1 VCPGQQGQRIEGLK
15 DTSPSENQSKGEEL
29 NRAVTI
35 EELNAALAEMK
46 RDAASTG
53 CNISDMIILTQ
64 GTSPEAEAIRTSI
77 LEHIQQTWHQADPTA
92 DLSTSKVTPIV
103 KGVGEPKDAENYRT
117 IAVSSAISKVVQIVI
132 HKRLYDYII
141 NVIRAVSP
149 MQAGFL
155 KGRGTLE
162 QLLFNDLIT
171 AACTAAQNHPSSWM

>member
-1 VCPGQQGQRIEGLK
+1 M
-15 DTSPSENQSKGEEL
+15 
-29 NRAVTI
+29 TI